1 MSMRSKI
8 LLYAGLACTVLVLAP
23 ATAAAAAPGAPAA
36 RVTIDTPPG
45 YVIKTTSNVSLPNN
59 DGTFGK
65 ANCPRGTVVLGGGG
79 YIDSGSVATGLNGSF
94 AFGPRTWEVIAN
106 NFSGAAT
113 TFNVYAV
120 CAKRPKDYKQVTGSL
135 VSNPAG
141 DQDSGTENC
150 PAGDVVLNGGTF
162 GDDPGFSVGM
172 ASSYPSGPASWTAAV
187 SNFSGRNS
195 EFEVFAVCAK
205 ASAFPHYAQL
215 FTPGSD
221 PAGTQKGIIQE
232 CDGRLVVLGGG
243 NQSSNTANLRIE
255 MKTSQPF
262 PATGTSWK
270 SGENNDTGGTTTLTA
285 YAICAT

>member
-1 MSMRSKI
+1 MSRGNRI
-8 LLYAGLACTVLVLAP
+8 LLYSGLACTVLLAP
-23 ATAAAAAPGAPAA
+23 AAAAAATTGAPA
-36 RVTIDTPPG
+36 RVATDTPPG
-45 YVIKTTSNVSLPNN
+45 YVIETTSNVSLPNN

-65 ANCPRGTVVLGGGG
+65 ANCPKHTVVLGGGA
-79 YIDSGSVATGLNGSF
+79 YIDSGSVATGINGSF
-94 AFGPRTWEVIAN
+94 AFGPRTWEAIAN

-120 CAKRPKDYKQVTGSL
+120 CAKKPKGYQQVTGSL

-141 DQDSGTENC
+141 DQDSATLNC

-162 GDDPGFSVGM
+162 GDDPGFAVGM
-172 ASSYPSGPASWTAAV
+172 ASSYPSDPGSWTAAV

-195 EFEVFAVCAK
+195 EFEVFAVCAA

-221 PAGTQKGIIQE
+221 PAGTQKGIIRQ

-243 NQSSNTANLRIE
+243 NQSSNTVNLRIE

-270 SGENNDTGGTTTLTA
+270 SGENNDTDGVTTLTS